1 MVYQGADMNVIVA
14 IDDKYGMMF
23 NNRRQS
29 KDGELRKDIL
39 CEVGEVKLWMNDYTY
54 RQFEEELGKN
64 VCVAEDFVDKAG
76 AGEYCFVENLS
87 LQEYEDSIEE
97 LILYKWNRV
106 YPSDL
111 KFDIDLRSES
121 WQMAS
126 TVDFVGSSHDKI
138 TKEVWKH
145 V

>member
-1 MVYQGADMNVIVA
+1 MIVIVA
-14 IDDKYGMMF
+14 TDDKQGMMF

-29 KDGELRKDIL
+29 KDSELRKDIL
-39 CEVGEVKLWMNDYTY
+39 CEVGKCKLWLNAYSFG
-54 RQFEEELGKN
+54 QFEEELEKN

-76 AGEYCFVENLS
+76 AREYCFVENLS
-87 LQEYEDSIEE
+87 LQEYEERIEE

-111 KFDIDLRSES
+111 KFDIDLSSES

-138 TKEVWKH
+138 TKEVWKR